1 MTNDNSPTT
10 DQLLAELEELADSLS
25 ERGLGPHF
33 GIIRVFTGWEV
44 TVYVRPID
52 DPEVH
57 LDAALTGGWIKAK
70 SNDLRDAL
78 AGAVRICRAVARDQA
93 VPA

>member
-33 GIIRVFTGWEV
+33 GIVRSFTGWEV

-57 LDAALTGGWIKAK
+57 LDAARTGGWIQTK
-70 SNDLRDAL
+70 STDMHDAL
-78 AGAVRICRAVARDQA
+78 AGAVRICRAVARNQA